1 VTPGVTPLHLRAQR
15 DTLFYVPDS
24 APDPVPLVLY
34 LHGATGGEQQGIR
47 RLSKLADEFGFLV
60 LSPASAEVTWD
71 AIQSGYGSDIRLVD
85 QALTKAFELRRV
97 DSHKIAVCGFS
108 DGASVALGLGISN
121 GDLFGHVIAFS
132 AGFVPSGA
140 EQTGKPRIFLSHG
153 TRDEILPIDSCGR
166 RLAKEFKRD
175 GYDVTFREF
184 DGPHGVP
191 PEIARAGI
199 EWFLK

>member
-1 VTPGVTPLHLRAQR
+1 VKTGVTPLKLRPQR

-24 APDPVPLVLY
+24 APDPAPLVLY

-71 AIQSGYGSDIRLVD
+71 AIHSGYGSDTRLID

-97 DSHKIAVCGFS
+97 DSRKVAVCGFS
-108 DGASVALGLGISN
+108 DGASVALGLGVSN

-132 AGFVPSGA
+132 AGFVPSDA
-140 EQTGKPRIFLSHG
+140 EQHGRPRIFISHG
-153 TRDEILPIDSCGR
+153 TRDAILPIDSCGR
-166 RLAKEFKRD
+166 RLASELKRG
-175 GYDVTFREF
+175 GYDVTFQEF